1 MKKAFL
7 ALGLAAAMFTG
18 CTSVESAT
26 VGSNEVSAT
35 GGEAVAVIQAT
46 SLGFTLIFHIVD
58 AVTSDL
64 DEVVNKLLVGEAKA
78 MGATKV
84 DLKSASTTP
93 RHGIFAVFGLP
104 LGLNIIGFPMSS
116 AVGVAVK

>member
-7 ALGLAAAMFTG
+7 ALGLAAAMTG
-18 CTSVESAT
+18 CSSVESAT
-26 VGSNEVSAT
+26 VGSNEVSAN
-35 GGEAVAVIQAT
+35 GGEAVAVIQA
-46 SLGFTLIFHIVD
+46 SSIGFTFLFHIVD
-58 AVTSDL
+58 IVTSDL
-64 DEVVNKLLVGEAKA
+64 DDVVNKLLIGEAKA

-93 RHGIFAVFGLP
+93 RHGIFALTG
-104 LGLNIIGFPMSS
+104 NILGFPSSS

>member
-1 MKKAFL
+1 MKKALL
-7 ALGLAAAMFTG
+7 AFGLAAAMTG

-35 GGEAVAVIQAT
+35 GGEAVAVVQAT
-46 SLGFTLIFHIVD
+46 SLGLTFFFHLVD

-84 DLKSASTTP
+84 DLKYASTTP
-93 RHGIFAVFGLP
+93 RHGIWAVFGWP
-104 LGLNIIGFPMSS
+104 MVINIIGTPTSS
-116 AVGVAVK
+116 AVGLAVK